1 MIEEAV
7 WYLLDKCRN
16 LYSDINED
24 GYVQPVVLEKVKAVP
39 ENHSNNTNY
48 SNNTTYVNLK
58 EIFNN

>member
-7 WYLLDKCRN
+7 WHLLDKCRN

-24 GYVQPVVLEKVKAVP
+24 GYVQPVVLEKVKAVL
-39 ENHSNNTNY
+39 ENISNNINY
-48 SNNTTYVNLK
+48 NYNTTYVNLK